1 MIEGKNFGPGCRV
14 LVVGATGG
22 IAKALCR
29 EFARHGFELV
39 LAARDEEE
47 LAILSAD
54 LNIRGSG
61 QTRVVRF
68 DALNYDSHPDFWRGC
83 GEVDGVVCCFGV
95 LTDEGEASRNWAKCR
110 VLLETN
116 YNANVSLLNL
126 VADSFEARGRGFIGV
141 VSSVAGERARRS
153 NYLYGSAKS
162 GLTAYCEGLRSRLF
176 PSGVSVTTVQP
187 GPVDTGMTW
196 GKDKLPLLAP
206 PERVASDI
214 YRGLRRRADVVWTPA
229 PWRLIMAILRVVPSP
244 IWKRLD
250 F

>member
-1 MIEGKNFGPGCRV
+1 MADSSFGKGCRV

-29 EFARHGFELV
+29 EFAKHGFDLV

-47 LAILSAD
+47 LAILSTD
-54 LNIRGSG
+54 FRIRGRIET
-61 QTRVVRF
+61 QVVRF
-68 DALNYDSHPDFWRGC
+68 DALDYDSHPAFWKSC
-83 GEVDGVVCCFGV
+83 GEVDGVICAFGV
-95 LTDEGEASRNWAKCR
+95 LTDEGEASRDWEKCR

-126 VADSFEARGRGFIGV
+126 VAASFEERGRGWIGV
-141 VSSVAGERARRS
+141 LSSVAGERARRS
-153 NYLYGSAKS
+153 NFLYGSAKA
-162 GLTAYCEGLRSRLF
+162 GLTAYCEGLRARLH

-196 GKDKLPLLAP
+196 GKDKLPLLTS

-214 YRGLRRRADVVWTPA
+214 YRGLRRGADVVWTPA
-229 PWRLIMAILRVVPSP
+229 PWRVIMAILRIVPSG
-244 IWKRLD
+244 IWKKLD

>member
-1 MIEGKNFGPGCRV
+1 MADKSFGKGCRV

-29 EFARHGFELV
+29 EFAKHGFDLV

-47 LAILSAD
+47 LAILSSD
-54 LNIRGSG
+54 LQIRGRVDA
-61 QTRVVRF
+61 RVVYF
-68 DALNYDSHPDFWRGC
+68 DALNYESHPDFWRNC
-83 GEVDGVVCCFGV
+83 GDVDGVVCCFGI
-95 LTDEGEASRNWAKCR
+95 LTDEAEAARDWDKCR

-126 VADSFEARGRGFIGV
+126 VARSFEERGRGWIGV

-153 NYLYGSAKS
+153 NFLYGSAKA
-162 GLTAYCEGLRSRLF
+162 GLTAYCEGLRARLH
-176 PSGVSVTTVQP
+176 PSGVTVTTIQP

-196 GKDKLPLLAP
+196 GKDKLPLLTT

-229 PWRLIMAILRVVPSP
+229 PWRVIMAILRIVPSG
-244 IWKRLD
+244 IWKKLD

>member
-1 MIEGKNFGPGCRV
+1 MADKNFGKGCRV

-29 EFARHGFELV
+29 EFARHGFDLV

-54 LNIRGSG
+54 LEIRGG
-61 QTRVVRF
+61 VQTRVVRF
-68 DALNYDSHPDFWRGC
+68 DALNYNSHPDFWRSC

-95 LTDEGEASRNWAKCR
+95 LTDEGEASRDWDKCR

-126 VADSFEARGRGFIGV
+126 VAATFEERGRGWIGV
-141 VSSVAGERARRS
+141 LSSVAGERARRS
-153 NYLYGSAKS
+153 NFLYGSAKS
-162 GLTAYCEGLRSRLF
+162 GLTSYCEGLRSRLF
-176 PSGVSVTTVQP
+176 PSGISVTTIQP

-206 PERVASDI
+206 PEKVAGDI
-214 YRGLRRRADVVWTPA
+214 YRGLRRGKDVVWTPA